1 MVSKVFVILVFIIK
15 CDKKLLQRV
24 TNWERE
30 TEREGEGERKKE
42 KDRQGESFT
51 NFQII
56 LTKCDS
62 YYKVR

>member
-1 MVSKVFVILVFIIK
+1 MTKNYYREW
-15 CDKKLLQRV
+15 Q
-24 TNWERE
+24 TERE
-30 TEREGEGERKKE
+30 TEREGEGERKRE